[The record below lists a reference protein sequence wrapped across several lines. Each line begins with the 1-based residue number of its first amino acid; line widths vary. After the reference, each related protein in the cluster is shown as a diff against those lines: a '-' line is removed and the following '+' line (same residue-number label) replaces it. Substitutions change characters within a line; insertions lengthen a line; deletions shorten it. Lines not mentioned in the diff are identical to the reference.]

1 MGHTHF
7 CLIDRNEYPGEG
19 GGEEKEMP
27 ELGVAKHR
35 GKKLSGQIGSLSS
48 MDEVD
53 SPGLWKGLNPLIS
66 GEMGQDQK

>member
-1 MGHTHF
+1 
-7 CLIDRNEYPGEG
+7 
-19 GGEEKEMP
+19 MP

-35 GKKLSGQIGSLSS
+35 GKKLSGQTGSLSS

-66 GEMGQDQK
+66 GEMGQDQKQFL